1 MPYDLHT
8 DGENNYTRSTENNIK
23 NDDMKQ
29 LAFTFAIM
37 TVATFTCCN
46 FSNTDKSKEKE
57 RETNAPVL
65 TAAESDPRVMGWMQ
79 GFPPAEEKTIYSAD
93 GSYFTFP
100 ALRYSV
106 NHMREFFPTRDV
118 PVSDNFRY
126 TVETDIDNNIENI
139 SFLPWDSNEEITLR
153 QSLDTN
159 YVDGLIIMHKGKIVY
174 ETYSGGLTKDGLHA
188 AMSVSKSFTGT
199 LGAILVSEG
208 VLDPEKKVTHYV
220 PELSK
225 SGFED
230 ATVRQVMDM
239 TTALQYSE
247 DYSNP
252 NAEVW
257 AYSAS
262 GNVFRGADYKGP
274 KNYYEYLK
282 TVKKIAGAEHGEAF
296 GYRTINTELLGWII
310 SRASGKNIAELVSER
325 IWKPLGAHHNGY
337 YQLDPSGITFA
348 GGGFNLNLRDMT
360 MFGEMMRCNGK
371 LNGKQI
377 IPEKAVEDIRTGG
390 SNPESQERFARGGYD
405 KLKGWSYRNM
415 WWITNNSHGAFMA
428 RGVYGQA
435 IYIDPVA
442 EMVIARF
449 ASNHLASNTHNDPF
463 SIPAY
468 ESVAKYLMNKDK

>member
-1 MPYDLHT
+1 MT
-8 DGENNYTRSTENNIK
+8 AS
-23 NDDMKQ
+23 
-29 LAFTFAIM
+29 IM
-37 TVATFTCCN
+37 MLTCCN
-46 FSNTDKSKEKE
+46 FSGNDNKKETVH
-57 RETNAPVL
+57 ETAARPL

-79 GFPPAEEKTIYSAD
+79 GFPPAEEKTLYAAD
-93 GSYFTFP
+93 GSYFKFP

-118 PVSDNFRY
+118 PTSDSYRY
-126 TVETDIDNNIENI
+126 SVESDIDENI
-139 SFLPWDSNEEITLR
+139 GNIRFLPWDSDEEITLR
-153 QSLDTN
+153 KSLDTN
-159 YVDGLIIMHKGKIVY
+159 YVDGMIIMHRGKIVY
-174 ETYSGGLTKDGLHA
+174 ETYSGGLTPDGLHA

-199 LGAILVSEG
+199 LGAVLAAEG
-208 VLDPEKKVTHYV
+208 VIDPEEKVTRYV
-220 PELSK
+220 PELSG
-225 SGFED
+225 SGFEG

-247 DYSNP
+247 DYSDP
-252 NAEVW
+252 NAEIW

-262 GNVFRGADYKGP
+262 GNVFRGAGYKGP

-310 SRASGKNIAELVSER
+310 SRATGKSIAELVSER
-325 IWKPLGAHHNGY
+325 FWKPIGAHHNGY

-348 GGGFNLNLRDMT
+348 GGGFSLNLRDMA
-360 MFGEMMRCNGK
+360 MFGEMMRCDGR
-371 LNGKQI
+371 LGGKQI
-377 IPEKAVEDIRTGG
+377 IPKKAVEDIRTGG
-390 SNPESQERFARGGYD
+390 SNPESQERFSRGGYD
-405 KLKGWSYRNM
+405 KLKGWSYRDM

-435 IYIDPVA
+435 IYIDPAA

-449 ASNHLASNTHNDPF
+449 ASNYLASNTHNDPF

-468 ESVAKYLMNKDK
+468 EAVAEYLMNKGK

>member
-1 MPYDLHT
+1 MLKFEGDFIPLYKKLV
-8 DGENNYTRSTENNIK
+8 I
-23 NDDMKQ
+23 MKQ
-29 LAFTFAIM
+29 LISTSATMAAAIM
-37 TVATFTCCN
+37 GLACCN
-46 FSNTDKSKEKE
+46 VSDSSKDNEKE
-57 RETNAPVL
+57 MEANAPVL

-79 GFPPAEEKTIYSAD
+79 GFPPAADKTLNSAD

-118 PVSDNFRY
+118 PTSDRFRY
-126 TVETDIDNNIENI
+126 AVETDIDNDIENV
-139 SFLPWDSNEEITLR
+139 SFLPWESDEEITFG

-159 YVDGLIIMHKGKIVY
+159 YVDGIIIMHKGKIVY
-174 ETYSGGLTKDGLHA
+174 ETYSGGLTPDGLHA

-199 LGAILVSEG
+199 LGAILASEG
-208 VLDPEKKVTHYV
+208 VIDPEEKVTHYV
-220 PELSK
+220 PELSE
-225 SGFED
+225 SGFRD

-239 TTALQYSE
+239 TTSLQYSE
-247 DYSNP
+247 DYSDP
-252 NAEVW
+252 NAEIW

-282 TVKKIAGAEHGEAF
+282 TVKKLAGVEHGEAF

-310 SRASGKNIAELVSER
+310 SRATGKNIAELVSER

-337 YQLDPSGITFA
+337 YQLGASGITFA
-348 GGGFNLNLRDMT
+348 GGGFNLNLRDMA
-360 MFGEMMRCNGK
+360 MFGEVMRCNGK
-371 LNGKQI
+371 LGGKQV

-390 SNPESQERFARGGYD
+390 SNPESRERFARGGYD
-405 KLKGWSYRNM
+405 KLKGWSYRDM

-468 ESVAKYLMNKDK
+468 EAVAEYLMNKGK

>member
-1 MPYDLHT
+1 
-8 DGENNYTRSTENNIK
+8 
-23 NDDMKQ
+23 
-29 LAFTFAIM
+29 M
-37 TVATFTCCN
+37 TATLTMLTCCN
-46 FSNTDKSKEKE
+46 SSDSGKDKEKE
-57 RETNAPVL
+57 KEKVREANAPVL

-79 GFPPAEEKTIYSAD
+79 GFPPAEDKTIHSAD

-118 PVSDNFRY
+118 PTSDEFRY
-126 TVETDIDNNIENI
+126 TVATDIDNHIEDI
-139 SFLPWDSNEEITLR
+139 SFLPWDSDEEITLR

-159 YVDGLIIMHKGKIVY
+159 YVDGMIIMHRGKIVY
-174 ETYSGGLTKDGLHA
+174 ETYSGGLTPEGLHA

-199 LGAILVSEG
+199 LGAILASEG
-208 VLDPEKKVTHYV
+208 TIDPEAKVTRYV
-220 PELSK
+220 PELSG
-225 SGFED
+225 SGFGD

-252 NAEVW
+252 DAEIW

-282 TVKKIAGAEHGEAF
+282 TVKKAEGEEHGEAF

-310 SRASGKNIAELVSER
+310 SRASGKNVAELVSER
-325 IWKPLGAHHNGY
+325 IWKPLGAHYNGY
-337 YQLDPSGITFA
+337 YQIDPSGITFA
-348 GGGFNLNLRDMT
+348 GGGFNLNLRDMA
-360 MFGEMMRCNGK
+360 MFGEVMRRNGK
-371 LNGKQI
+371 LGEKQI

-390 SNPESQERFARGGYD
+390 SNPESRERFARGGYD
-405 KLKGWSYRNM
+405 KLKGWSYRDM
-415 WWITNNSHGAFMA
+415 WWITNNAHEAFMA

-435 IYIDPVA
+435 IYIDPAA

-468 ESVAKYLMNKDK
+468 EAVAEYLINKDK